1 MSRIQKRWLM
11 MLFAVL
17 LVMIGFASA
26 ASAQSQP
33 GISERPY
40 LGVRLQNTDNGVV
53 VSAVVADSPAEAAGL
68 QVDDRIDSING
79 EDISS
84 AHALVEAVSA
94 LKPGDPVT
102 LGVTR
107 GEETVTIEATLAEQP
122 VQERMVVIS
131 DVSIRYDEENKTWI
145 VEKLGEDNP
154 LYEAGLREGDVIT
167 AIDGEVREPQDLAD
181 LFGASAMRDTHTLTV
196 ERDGESI
203 AIEIDGSTLPLFL
216 LFGIHGSDFTLPNP
230 MVPRIVIPP
239 VEPGRGRIPGPLG
252 IWEAQNGRLGVM
264 FDVLTPEIAAD
275 MNVDVSEGA
284 VIRELV
290 PGSPAES
297 AGLQVNDI
305 VTAVNGEPVD
315 AERTLRDRIFAY
327 EPGDT
332 VTLDVVRG
340 TETLQL
346 EVTLDAPEPL
356 GPMPSGMR
364 LPAIPTPPPVPAV
377 PATNL

>member
-26 ASAQSQP
+26 DSAQSQP

-131 DVSIRYDEENKTWI
+131 DVSIRYDGENKTWI

-216 LFGIHGSDFTLPNP
+216 LFGIHGGDVTLPNP